1 VGTGDRQKRALAAR
15 SDGAMTD
22 PPRDALSRSRARTAW
37 LFLAPMLVVL
47 TLVAAWP
54 LLRTIWLGLTDANL
68 LRLEQSKWI
77 GLDNFTGK
85 HGLLHDRVWWS
96 SVKTTLW
103 FTLFTVAIE
112 TVLGTVVALVLTRT
126 FPGRGLV
133 RAAVL
138 IPWAVPTV
146 VSAKMWS
153 WMLNDQF
160 GIINH
165 ALMSL
170 GIIDS
175 PRAWTADPDLLMTSV
190 VLVDVWKTTPFM
202 ALLILA
208 ALQMLPKECYEA
220 ARIDGI
226 HPVKVFFRVTLPLIR
241 PALMVAMIFRALDAV
256 RIFDLIYVLTGTRE
270 STMTM
275 SIYARQQLIEFQ
287 RVGYGSAASTLLF
300 FIVALLTVIYVVV
313 GRVKLE
319 SD

>member
-1 VGTGDRQKRALAAR
+1 
-15 SDGAMTD
+15 
-22 PPRDALSRSRARTAW
+22 
-37 LFLAPMLVVL
+37 
-47 TLVAAWP
+47 
-54 LLRTIWLGLTDANL
+54 
-68 LRLEQSKWI
+68 
-77 GLDNFTGK
+77 
-85 HGLLHDRVWWS
+85 
-96 SVKTTLW
+96 
-103 FTLFTVAIE
+103 
-112 TVLGTVVALVLTRT
+112 
-126 FPGRGLV
+126 
-133 RAAVL
+133 
-138 IPWAVPTV
+138 
-146 VSAKMWS
+146 MWS

-220 ARIDGI
+220 ARLDGV